1 MARITVSGGGVAP
14 TEYELKAGTM
24 TVGRETGSD
33 IWLENST
40 VSGYHAKI
48 VTYFQSSYI
57 EDLDSTNG
65 TYVNGRRIR
74 MHTLRV
80 GDTIIIG
87 PYQLQMQPVAAEP
100 AGAPPSD
107 PAAPDQPL
115 TSAPQPSDLAAVD
128 QASEPPLKDSVVSDR
143 AVVSEPPPKNLAAPD
158 RPSGQPLKDSA
169 LSDQAVFNE
178 PSPTRQAS
186 ADAAPAAE
194 HDDVAV
200 AYFKVM
206 VGEQA
211 GRKLRLNEIGPGVRV
226 ERAGDDFMVL
236 PAAVPGGTRIRLNN
250 RELAP
255 DGIVLKDMD
264 MLQLGSVWLAYFS
277 A

>member
-33 IWLENST
+33 IWLENRS

-74 MHTLRV
+74 MHTLRLE
-80 GDTIIIG
+80 DAITIG
-87 PYQLQMQPVAAEP
+87 PYQLQMQPIAAEA
-100 AGAPPSD
+100 AGAPPGD
-107 PAAPDQPL
+107 LAAPDQPL
-115 TSAPQPSDLAAVD
+115 TSVPPPSDLAAVD
-128 QASEPPLKDSVVSDR
+128 QASE
-143 AVVSEPPPKNLAAPD
+143 
-158 RPSGQPLKDSA
+158 QPLKDSA
-169 LSDQAVFNE
+169 VSDQVVVSE
-178 PSPTRQAS
+178 QPQK
-186 ADAAPAAE
+186 DIAAPAQAVVSEPAQTNQTSAHAAPVPE
-194 HDDVAV
+194 HDDVAA

-226 ERAGDDFMVL
+226 ERAGEDFMVL
-236 PAAVPGGTRIRLNN
+236 PTAVPGSARIRLNN

-264 MLQLGSVWLAYFS
+264 MLQLGSVWMAYFS

>member
-14 TEYELKAGTM
+14 AEYELKAGTM

-33 IWLENST
+33 IWLENRS

-80 GDTIIIG
+80 GDAITIG
-87 PYQLQMQPVAAEP
+87 PYQLQMQPIAAEA

-107 PAAPDQPL
+107 LAAPDQPL
-115 TSAPQPSDLAAVD
+115 TSVPQPSDLAAAD
-128 QASEPPLKDSVVSDR
+128 QAIISE
-143 AVVSEPPPKNLAAPD
+143 
-158 RPSGQPLKDSA
+158 QPLKDSA
-169 LSDQAVFNE
+169 VSGQVVVSEQPQKDIAAPAQAVVGE
-178 PSPTRQAS
+178 PGQTNQTS
-186 ADAAPAAE
+186 ADAAPVPE
-194 HDDVAV
+194 NDDVAA

-211 GRKLRLNEIGPGVRV
+211 GRKLRLSEIGPGVRV

-236 PAAVPGGTRIRLNN
+236 PSAVPGSARIRLNN

-255 DGIVLKDMD
+255 DGVVLKDMD
-264 MLQLGSVWLAYFS
+264 MLQLGSVWMAYFS